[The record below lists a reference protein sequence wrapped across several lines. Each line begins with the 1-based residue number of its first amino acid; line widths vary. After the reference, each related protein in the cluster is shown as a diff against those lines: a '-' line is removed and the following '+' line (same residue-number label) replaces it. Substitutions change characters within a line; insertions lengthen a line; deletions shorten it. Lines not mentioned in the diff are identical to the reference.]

1 MQNNLDLQQNKNIIK
16 QKIYPFIDEIVDT
29 FYTDES
35 NCLIEKSIETS
46 TDKSI
51 FLMFVMMY
59 YSIHVSLKTDD
70 TNTDKELKRTQI
82 KILMNEFIK
91 DPEKRQFCIE
101 LFASKFQNIL
111 NSEEITNN
119 QRLFLKNN

>member
-1 MQNNLDLQQNKNIIK
+1 MENNLDLQQNKDIIK
-16 QKIYPFIDEIVDT
+16 QKIYPFIDEMVDT
-29 FYTDES
+29 FYNDES
-35 NCLIEKSIETS
+35 NYLIEKVIETS

-59 YSIHVSLKTDD
+59 YSIHVSIKTDS
-70 TNTDKELKRTQI
+70 TNADKELKRTQI
-82 KILMNEFIK
+82 KILMNEFIQ
-91 DPEKRQFCIE
+91 DPEKRKFCIE
-101 LFASKFQNIL
+101 LFATKFQDIL

>member
-1 MQNNLDLQQNKNIIK
+1 MQNNLDLQQNKDIIK
-16 QKIYPFIDEIVDT
+16 QKIYPFIDEMVDT
-29 FYTDES
+29 FYTDRS
-35 NCLIEKSIETS
+35 NLLIEKVIQTS

-59 YSIHVSLKTDD
+59 YSIHVSLKTDN
-70 TNTDKELKRTQI
+70 TNVDKEMKKSQI
-82 KILMNEFIK
+82 KILMNEFIQ
-91 DPEKRQFCIE
+91 DPQKRQFCIE
-101 LFASKFQNIL
+101 LFATKFQDIL

>member
-1 MQNNLDLQQNKNIIK
+1 MQNNLDLQQNKDIIK
-16 QKIYPFIDEIVDT
+16 QKIYPFIDEMVDT
-29 FYTDES
+29 FYTDRS
-35 NCLIEKSIETS
+35 NLLIEKVIETS

-59 YSIHVSLKTDD
+59 YSINVSLKTDN
-70 TNTDKELKRTQI
+70 TNIDKDLKRSQI
-82 KILMNEFIK
+82 KMLMNEFIQ
-91 DPEKRQFCIE
+91 DPQKRQFCIE
-101 LFASKFQNIL
+101 LFATKFQDIL